1 VGAGEGRPSYRPC
14 RLSRSAWLVSP
25 FLTNPTVGRSAGSAM
40 DPDDPAHRMRTI
52 FGFQF
57 DPSRRTVARSIE
69 VPIKWGFLGH
79 FRYPSRKHT
88 HKEDGRI
95 KYALSRVCVVCGRS
109 RPQLHRKPVFMGVL
123 QFADCSHG
131 RSAGSACAP
140 QGGFALALG
149 QALDQV
155 VGFEFL
161 QGAPRRFR
169 WQPNRDGDVRC

>member
-1 VGAGEGRPSYRPC
+1 MGAGEGRPSYRPC

-109 RPQLHRKPVFMGVL
+109 RPQLHRKPVFMGV
-123 QFADCSHG
+123 FAICRLFSRPLCRISVRTTGWLCPGPGTGARSG
-131 RSAGSACAP
+131 RRLRVPPGRAAP
-140 QGGFALALG
+140 FSLA
-149 QALDQV
+149 A
-155 VGFEFL
+155 
-161 QGAPRRFR
+161 
-169 WQPNRDGDVRC
+169 